1 MHICSGTYTP
11 YHFSESKIKLTEIYI
26 LGRQSFH
33 ESQNYGRYYHWLSL
47 PTDTS
52 VMQTNIPSDSV
63 VFSDWQNI
71 SWMMSYKTKDMKALL
86 LATWVSTAQVFFSLL
101 QVIFK
106 PVAFSQSPF
115 SWVFN
120 SMIIYSPRNP
130 TFWWNIIYSSLLVNK
145 TKQIANLSK
154 SFTTCQYAFFSFRFL
169 PRFL

>member
-33 ESQNYGRYYHWLSL
+33 ESQIMADIITGFLFPQTPLWCNPICHLILWYFQTGK
-47 PTDTS
+47 TS
-52 VMQTNIPSDSV
+52 AGWWVIRQ
-63 VFSDWQNI
+63 
-71 SWMMSYKTKDMKALL
+71 YMKALL
-86 LATWVSTAQVFFSLL
+86 LATWVSMAQEFFSLL

-130 TFWWNIIYSSLLVNK
+130 TFWWNIIYSSLPVNK

-154 SFTTCQYAFFSFRFL
+154 SFTTCQ
-169 PRFL
+169 